1 MSVTASRRNSSR
13 FKISSAH
20 EPKKIKLIFDV
31 TMLNNLIGYLFKDS
45 RQITRKSLTNMKKLF
60 DVIDDSVY
68 ERNEKLEARFYFIQ
82 RALKARLELG
92 MENESI
98 ITNFCRSDSNSEE
111 NEEIIKNLPA
121 YKRINYDEI
130 RYINKAI
137 VDRLVYAYLLRYKD
151 KIYSTME
158 KLDSGDYESFQE
170 INKEAVELFRAFL
183 NESRKSN
190 VMEDVDTFTLD
201 EETFEDTM
209 TDIVNA
215 LKDPAR
221 ILKTGIKMLNQILAP
236 GYMSKRLYVY
246 MGLPAGFKSGILLKT
261 AQDIKRYN
269 KGMPTKKV
277 GKRKTI
283 LFITM
288 ENTVKFCRFSLNCG
302 EVLIA

>member
-288 ENTVKFCRFSLNCG
+288 ENTVKFCRFSL
-302 EVLIA
+302 LLHKP